1 MVGSGWV
8 GNKVWEDGG
17 GSEVETLG
25 GMRTGSLVVVDF
37 FVGLIGGDIVCLL
50 MLEMC
55 TSFESNW

>member
-25 GMRTGSLVVVDF
+25 GVGTGSFMVVGFLHQVD
-37 FVGLIGGDIVCLL
+37 
-50 MLEMC
+50 
-55 TSFESNW
+55 WQ